1 MPSTVSSL
9 WYVDAPDPV
18 AVLRGHP
25 GPDPDA
31 AFALAKQLNPDRD
44 VVPAASGTMKVWA
57 GPDPEC
63 VYIGCYPGVTVVC
76 STQAAR
82 PRPTTLP
89 ELLVRPLA
97 SEQTYLI
104 AYDLAQGWGAFA
116 HWERG
121 EFRRSFSSTRVSILE
136 DEGLP
141 RVWERPYWAGDHP
154 VRLRAG
160 EMADP
165 QLLPFDPPDFAD
177 AANAEWL
184 GFRYRP
190 AAVTALGTAA
200 ADIPPPEQLP
210 LAPEEIAVCGFSLF
224 PKGYAPKPPRFAEPE
239 PEHNGKRGLLRWLR
253 GRDRVS

>member
-18 AVLRGHP
+18 AVLREHP

-57 GPDPEC
+57 GPDPES

-76 STQAAR
+76 STQAAL
-82 PRPTTLP
+82 PRPTKLP

-97 SEQTYLI
+97 SEATYLI
-104 AYDLAQGWGAFA
+104 SYDLSLGWGAFA
-116 HWERG
+116 YWERG
-121 EFRRSFSSTRVSILE
+121 EFRRSFSATRVNILE
-136 DEGLP
+136 DEGMP
-141 RVWERPYWAGDHP
+141 RVWERPHWAGEYP
-154 VRLRAG
+154 IELAPG
-160 EMADP
+160 EMPDP

-177 AANAEWL
+177 AANQEWL
-184 GFRYRP
+184 GFRYRGKVSGD
-190 AAVTALGTAA
+190 ALTA
-200 ADIPPPEQLP
+200 
-210 LAPEEIAVCGFSLF
+210 EEIEVCGFSLF
-224 PKGYAPKPPRFAEPE
+224 PKGEAPKLLEPEVAPPAEPD
-239 PEHNGKRGLLRWLR
+239 GKRGLLRWLR

>member
-18 AVLRGHP
+18 AVLRAHP

-57 GPDPEC
+57 GPDPES

-76 STQAAR
+76 STQAALA
-82 PRPTTLP
+82 RPTRLP

-97 SEQTYLI
+97 SEHTFLVS
-104 AYDLAQGWGAFA
+104 YDLAMGWGAFA
-116 HWERG
+116 YWERG
-121 EFRRSFSSTRVSILE
+121 EFRRAFSATRVNILE

-141 RVWERPYWAGDHP
+141 RVWERPYWAGEHP
-154 VRLRAG
+154 IQLRAG
-160 EMADP
+160 ELPDP
-165 QLLPFDPPDFAD
+165 QFLPFDPPDFAD

-184 GFRYRP
+184 GFRYRNGATSAP
-190 AAVTALGTAA
+190 GVAPE
-200 ADIPPPEQLP
+200 DIPTLADMP
-210 LAPEEIAVCGFSLF
+210 LMPEEIEVCGFSLF
-224 PKGYAPKPPRFAEPE
+224 PKGQAPKPEAPAEPAHD
-239 PEHNGKRGLLRWLR
+239 HNGKRGLLHWLR

>member
-18 AVLRGHP
+18 AVLRAHP

-57 GPDPEC
+57 GPDPESI
-63 VYIGCYPGVTVVC
+63 YIGCYPGVTVVC
-76 STQAAR
+76 SAQAAL
-82 PRPTTLP
+82 PRPTRLP

-104 AYDLAQGWGAFA
+104 SYDLSLGWGAFA

-121 EFRRSFSSTRVSILE
+121 EFRRSFSATRVNILE
-136 DEGLP
+136 DEGMP

-154 VRLRAG
+154 IHLVPG
-160 EMADP
+160 ELPDP

-177 AANAEWL
+177 AANQEWL
-184 GFRYRP
+184 GFRYR
-190 AAVTALGTAA
+190 GR
-200 ADIPPPEQLP
+200 DPEQALT
-210 LAPEEIAVCGFSLF
+210 ADGIEVCGFSLF
-224 PKGYAPKPPRFAEPE
+224 PRGEAPMMVEVVPE
-239 PEHNGKRGLLRWLR
+239 APVEHNGSKRGLLGWLR

>member
-18 AVLRGHP
+18 AVLRAHP
-25 GPDPDA
+25 GPDPEA
-31 AFALAKQLNPDRD
+31 AWALARQLNPDRD

-57 GPDPEC
+57 GPDPES

-76 STQAAR
+76 SAQAAL
-82 PRPTTLP
+82 PRPTLLP

-97 SEQTYLI
+97 SEHTFLV
-104 AYDLAQGWGAFA
+104 AYDLALGWGAFA

-121 EFRRSFSSTRVSILE
+121 EFRRAFSSTRVNILE

-141 RVWERPYWAGDHP
+141 LVWEREHWAGEHP
-154 VRLRAG
+154 IELEPG
-160 EMADP
+160 ELPDP

-177 AANAEWL
+177 AANQEWL
-184 GFRYRP
+184 GFHYRGKSS
-190 AAVTALGTAA
+190 AEALTS
-200 ADIPPPEQLP
+200 DQIE
-210 LAPEEIAVCGFSLF
+210 VCGFSLF
-224 PKGYAPKPPRFAEPE
+224 PKGQAPLSEAPPE
-239 PEHNGKRGLLRWLR
+239 PRVEHENGRRGLLRWLR